1 MAQLQV
7 KQIAAP
13 NFSASNDLAIESA
26 KTLDRGFNT
35 ATSILKD
42 LDTGQKEKNDIA
54 LAGEIAQ
61 LGSEEDLAGFLD
73 AGSFDGK
80 NLSAGMTKR
89 IAELRG
95 TVLGF
100 EQDRATIDLTGAQA
114 SNARAS
120 AASTLA
126 ASGRA
131 DAVDNRK
138 AIVFGQGQEAIKQAQ
153 HRQRLVEAVHQDNLA
168 NGVTNLDGSP
178 RVSSFQAALD
188 NFDTTVSNLT
198 QKQRTNFGQS
208 GTRLATSGTAG
219 DASARAVNQHN
230 IDEGTNSFIRSIVED
245 NAILTQSQVSDFIA
259 NRDTSGLT
267 AAQITAENQK
277 IADAFANPDSELYK
291 RLNPGLTNVD
301 DIDITSAINNSN
313 AALAKVEEASPFSRA
328 VIGAQNAES
337 DPTGYLAAALQ
348 GTQAGKLSDNE
359 ITAAIKKVAED
370 NKTTLAKA
378 SEIIRISSL
387 EDDGFFFGK
396 NGALA
401 FGDGIA
407 QNSTNEI
414 FNRFFEKSVYNRTL
428 EKTQLNKTKLKER
441 NRQLDSFTKVAKE
454 RQKIKR
460 DPNAKVPKDLEKR
473 YQKELK
479 ALREIITPE
488 RVADLN
494 RQSNASTPNST
505 STVPIRASD
514 VDNLLPTQESEAARL
529 IGEASTASPTGITRR
544 LGEQGTDAGDSIR
557 SLFQRLGLSR

>member
-1 MAQLQV
+1 MSQLQV

-13 NFSASNDLAIESA
+13 NFSASNNLAIESA

-61 LGSEEDLAGFLD
+61 LGSEEDLASFLD
-73 AGSFDGK
+73 TGSFDGK
-80 NLSAGMTKR
+80 NLSVGMTKR

-100 EQDRATIDLTGAQA
+100 EQDRANIDLTGAQA
-114 SNARAS
+114 NSARAS

-131 DAVDNRK
+131 DASEGRT
-138 AIVFGQGQEAIKQAQ
+138 ALEFQQGQDATKQAQ
-153 HRQRLVEAVHQDNLA
+153 QRQRLVAAVRQDNLA

-178 RVSSFQAALD
+178 RVSSFQTALND
-188 NFDTTVSNLT
+188 FDTTVSNLT
-198 QKQRTNFGQS
+198 QKQLDNFGQS
-208 GTRLATSGTAG
+208 GAPLTASGATG
-219 DASARAVNQHN
+219 DASVKAVNQHN
-230 IDEGTNSFIRSIVED
+230 IDQGTNDFIRSITA
-245 NAILTQSQVSDFIA
+245 NNTILTQTQVSDFIA
-259 NRDTSGLT
+259 NRDTTGLT
-267 AAQITAENQK
+267 SAQITTENQK

-291 RLNPGLTNVD
+291 RLNPGLTDVD
-301 DIDITSAINNSN
+301 DIDITAAINNSN

-348 GTQAGKLSDNE
+348 GTQAGKLSGNE
-359 ITAAIKKVAED
+359 LTAAIKKVAED
-370 NKTTLAKA
+370 NSTTLAKA
-378 SEIIRISSL
+378 AEVIRISSL
-387 EDDGFFFGK
+387 EDDGYFFGK

-407 QNSTNEI
+407 QNNTNEV
-414 FNRFFEKSVYNRTL
+414 FNRFFEETVYNRTL
-428 EKTQLNKTKLKER
+428 EKTQINKNKLKQR

-460 DPNAKVPKDLEKR
+460 NPNAKVPEALEKK

-479 ALREIITPE
+479 ALRNIITPE
-488 RVADLN
+488 HIQDLS
-494 RQSNASTPNST
+494 RQNNPTT
-505 STVPIRASD
+505 SGGSKRVPIRPSD
-514 VDNLLPTQESEAARL
+514 ADNLLPTAASEATRL
-529 IGEASTASPTGITRR
+529 LDGAASTQSNSNTRQ
-544 LGEQGTDAGDSIR
+544 LGTQGTDAGNSIR
-557 SLFQRLGLSR
+557 SFFEKLGITR